1 MTKQKNKNRK
11 RTLSRLIA
19 VQVLYQY
26 DFFEEKESYDEIK
39 KDLIENYILNS
50 DDEISSY
57 QNEIDADFLDKL
69 LAVSQMFAQID
80 QDLSAFLQKGWS
92 LNSVDKVML
101 QILRLA
107 VFELQMLKDIPPK
120 VVVDEYVGIA
130 ASFFDQKKVTF
141 VNAILDKFSKQD
153 ANASTVLAWPLAPL
167 QTCSSVIK

>member
-19 VQVLYQY
+19 VQVFYQY
-26 DFFEEKESYDEIK
+26 DYHLEKKSYEEIK

-57 QNEIDADFLDKL
+57 QDEIDAIFLDKL
-69 LAVSQMFAQID
+69 IAAPQMFVEID
-80 QDLSAFLQKGWS
+80 QELSAFLQKGWS
-92 LNSVDKVML
+92 LGSVDKVIL

-130 ASFFDQKKVTF
+130 ASFFDHKKVTF
-141 VNAILDKFSKQD
+141 VNAILDKFLDK
-153 ANASTVLAWPLAPL
+153 L
-167 QTCSSVIK
+167 K

>member
-26 DFFEEKESYDEIK
+26 DYHLEKKSYEEIK

-57 QNEIDADFLDKL
+57 QDEIDAIFLDKL
-69 LAVSQMFAQID
+69 IAAPQMFVEID
-80 QDLSAFLQKGWS
+80 QELSAFLQKGWS
-92 LNSVDKVML
+92 LGSVDKVIL

-130 ASFFDQKKVTF
+130 ASFFDHKKVTF
-141 VNAILDKFSKQD
+141 VNAILDKFLDK
-153 ANASTVLAWPLAPL
+153 L
-167 QTCSSVIK
+167 K

>member
-26 DFFEEKESYDEIK
+26 DYHLEKKSYEEIK

-57 QNEIDADFLDKL
+57 QDEIDAIFLDKL
-69 LAVSQMFAQID
+69 IAAPQMFVEID
-80 QDLSAFLQKGWS
+80 QELSAFLQKGWS
-92 LNSVDKVML
+92 LGSVDKVIL

-141 VNAILDKFSKQD
+141 VNAILDKFLDK
-153 ANASTVLAWPLAPL
+153 L
-167 QTCSSVIK
+167 K

>member
-19 VQVLYQY
+19 VQVFYQY
-26 DFFEEKESYDEIK
+26 DYHLEKKSYEEIK

-57 QNEIDADFLDKL
+57 QDEIDAIFLDKL
-69 LAVSQMFAQID
+69 IAAPQMFVEID
-80 QDLSAFLQKGWS
+80 QELSAFLQKGWS
-92 LNSVDKVML
+92 LGSVDKVIL

-130 ASFFDQKKVTF
+130 ASFFDHKKVTF
-141 VNAILDKFSKQD
+141 VNAILYKFLDKLK
-153 ANASTVLAWPLAPL
+153 
-167 QTCSSVIK
+167 

>member
-26 DFFEEKESYDEIK
+26 DYHLEKKSYEEIK

-57 QNEIDADFLDKL
+57 QDEIDAIFLDKL
-69 LAVSQMFAQID
+69 IAAPQMFVEID
-80 QDLSAFLQKGWS
+80 QEISAFLQKGWS
-92 LNSVDKVML
+92 LGSVDKVIL

-130 ASFFDQKKVTF
+130 ASFFDHKKVTF
-141 VNAILDKFSKQD
+141 VNAILDKFLDK
-153 ANASTVLAWPLAPL
+153 L
-167 QTCSSVIK
+167 K

>member
-26 DFFEEKESYDEIK
+26 DYHLEKKSYDEIK

-57 QNEIDADFLDKL
+57 QDEIDAIFLDKL
-69 LAVSQMFAQID
+69 IAAPQMFVEID
-80 QDLSAFLQKGWS
+80 QELSAFLQKGWS
-92 LNSVDKVML
+92 LGSVDKVIL

-130 ASFFDQKKVTF
+130 ASFFDHKKVTF
-141 VNAILDKFSKQD
+141 VNAILDKFLDK
-153 ANASTVLAWPLAPL
+153 L
-167 QTCSSVIK
+167 K

>member
-19 VQVLYQY
+19 VQVFYQY
-26 DFFEEKESYDEIK
+26 DYHLEKKSYEEIK

-50 DDEISSY
+50 EDEISSY
-57 QNEIDADFLDKL
+57 QDEIDAIFLDKL
-69 LAVSQMFAQID
+69 IAAPQMFVEID
-80 QDLSAFLQKGWS
+80 QELSAFLQKGWS
-92 LNSVDKVML
+92 LGSVDKVIL

-130 ASFFDQKKVTF
+130 ASFFDHKKVTF
-141 VNAILDKFSKQD
+141 VNAILDKFLDK
-153 ANASTVLAWPLAPL
+153 L
-167 QTCSSVIK
+167 K

>member
-19 VQVLYQY
+19 VQVFYQY
-26 DFFEEKESYDEIK
+26 DYHSEKKSYEEIK

-50 DDEISSY
+50 EDEISSY
-57 QNEIDADFLDKL
+57 QDEIDAIFLDKL
-69 LAVSQMFAQID
+69 IAAPQMFVEID
-80 QDLSAFLQKGWS
+80 QELSAFLQKGWS
-92 LNSVDKVML
+92 LGSVDKVIL

-130 ASFFDQKKVTF
+130 ASFFDHKKVTF
-141 VNAILDKFSKQD
+141 VNAILDKFLDK
-153 ANASTVLAWPLAPL
+153 L
-167 QTCSSVIK
+167 K

>member
-19 VQVLYQY
+19 VQVFYQY
-26 DFFEEKESYDEIK
+26 DYHLEKKSYEEIK

-50 DDEISSY
+50 EDEISSY
-57 QNEIDADFLDKL
+57 QDEIDAIFLDKL
-69 LAVSQMFAQID
+69 IAAPQMFVEID
-80 QDLSAFLQKGWS
+80 QELSAFLQKGWS
-92 LNSVDKVML
+92 LGSVDKVIL

-141 VNAILDKFSKQD
+141 VNAILDKFLDK
-153 ANASTVLAWPLAPL
+153 L
-167 QTCSSVIK
+167 K

>member
-26 DFFEEKESYDEIK
+26 DYHLEKKSYEKIK

-57 QNEIDADFLDKL
+57 QDEIDAIFLDKL
-69 LAVSQMFAQID
+69 IAAPQMFVEID
-80 QDLSAFLQKGWS
+80 QELSAFLQKGWS
-92 LNSVDKVML
+92 LGSVDKVIL

-130 ASFFDQKKVTF
+130 ASFFDHKKVTF
-141 VNAILDKFSKQD
+141 VNAILDKFLDK
-153 ANASTVLAWPLAPL
+153 L
-167 QTCSSVIK
+167 K

>member
-19 VQVLYQY
+19 VQIFYQY
-26 DFFEEKESYDEIK
+26 DYHLEKKSYEEIK

-57 QNEIDADFLDKL
+57 QDEIDTIFLDKL
-69 LAVSQMFAQID
+69 IAAPQMFVEID
-80 QDLSAFLQKGWS
+80 QELSAFLQKGWS
-92 LNSVDKVML
+92 LGSVDKVIL

-130 ASFFDQKKVTF
+130 ASFFDHKKVTF
-141 VNAILDKFSKQD
+141 VNAILDKFLDK
-153 ANASTVLAWPLAPL
+153 L
-167 QTCSSVIK
+167 K

>member
-19 VQVLYQY
+19 VQVFYQY
-26 DFFEEKESYDEIK
+26 DYHLEKKSYEEIK

-57 QNEIDADFLDKL
+57 QDEIDAIFLDKL
-69 LAVSQMFAQID
+69 IAAPQMFVEID
-80 QDLSAFLQKGWS
+80 QELSAFLQKGWS
-92 LNSVDKVML
+92 LGSVDKVIL

-141 VNAILDKFSKQD
+141 VNAILDKFLDK
-153 ANASTVLAWPLAPL
+153 L
-167 QTCSSVIK
+167 K

>member
-19 VQVLYQY
+19 VQVFYQY
-26 DFFEEKESYDEIK
+26 DYHLEKKSYDEIK

-57 QNEIDADFLDKL
+57 QDEIDAIFLDKL
-69 LAVSQMFAQID
+69 IAAPQMFVEID
-80 QDLSAFLQKGWS
+80 QELSAFLQKGWS
-92 LNSVDKVML
+92 LGSVDKVIL

-130 ASFFDQKKVTF
+130 ASFFDHKKVTF
-141 VNAILDKFSKQD
+141 VNAILDKFLDK
-153 ANASTVLAWPLAPL
+153 L
-167 QTCSSVIK
+167 K